1 MVGNA
6 RAVKRRVRIRA
17 RVGVRDA
24 PDDGTRAHDDA
35 RPEDWLVELDH
46 RAVEE
51 TRREDLLR
59 RQGVRYDRV
68 GEGEWEGDA
77 SWAHL
82 VRPGHHACRDHAD
95 RVVELELLERTVNTI
110 CILHAGVAIHHEQ
123 EVDLLGS
130 LLGDVL
136 SLGGRRR
143 GRDRASLRRRLSLAA
158 RRTACERVSR
168 ISAKSSRSP
177 LPLPLKGIF

>member
-1 MVGNA
+1 M
-6 RAVKRRVRIRA
+6 
-17 RVGVRDA
+17 
-24 PDDGTRAHDDA
+24 
-35 RPEDWLVELDH
+35 
-46 RAVEE
+46 EE
-51 TRREDLLR
+51 
-59 RQGVRYDRV
+59 
-68 GEGEWEGDA
+68 GEGERDT

-82 VRPGHHACRDHAD
+82 VRPGHHAFGDHAE
-95 RVVELELLERTVNTI
+95 RVVELELLER
-110 CILHAGVAIHHEQ
+110 ILDRSYLLQVGVAGQHDQ

-168 ISAKSSRSP
+168 TQSQ
-177 LPLPLKGIF
+177 